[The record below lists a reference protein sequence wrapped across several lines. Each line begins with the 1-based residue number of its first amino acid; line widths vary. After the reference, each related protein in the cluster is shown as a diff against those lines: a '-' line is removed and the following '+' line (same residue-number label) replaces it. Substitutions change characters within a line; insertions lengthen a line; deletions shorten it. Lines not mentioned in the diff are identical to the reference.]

1 MITGHSKPRE
11 DARARAR
18 ATLDAVR
25 AERDT
30 MPPQAAAVAAHGGQ
44 ALDLNDGWALAT
56 TTWPRDLGA
65 AAYHGPIGA
74 LVQAMSPTTEADPAA
89 LLVQQL
95 VMLGNV
101 IGRTAHFCAE
111 ADVHHLNLFGALVG
125 ETAKGRKGVS
135 GGLSR
140 RVFAPIDAQWASGCN
155 ASGMSSG
162 EGLLWAVRDPIE
174 KQEPI
179 KKGGRVIGYQAVIVD
194 PGIADKRLLVTE
206 SEMAS
211 TLRVLA
217 REGNTLS
224 ALIRQAWDGHT
235 LRALTKNSPATAT
248 GPHISV
254 IAHVTCNELRRYLD
268 ATECANGFG
277 NRFLWVCVRRSKL
290 LPDGGT
296 PVDLTP
302 HIARI
307 QSAVEFA
314 RGIGELRRDNAA
326 SALWRHEYGRL
337 STGRPGLLGSMTA
350 RAEAQV
356 MRLACLYALGDLS
369 YVVGLVH
376 LQAALEVWRY
386 CFDSAAHIFGASLGD
401 STADAILG
409 ALRAARSG
417 LTRSEL
423 LHRLFNGNKS
433 AAEVTRALAVLHGC
447 VLARAEEDRSG
458 HGRPAERWFAREG
471 YDINDSN
478 DTSPADNEGN
488 VVNVVNV
495 VGAEN
500 DSVVIR

>member
-1 MITGHSKPRE
+1 MQADPH
-11 DARARAR
+11 DATRARLDR
-18 ATLDAVR
+18 ELDAIC
-25 AERDT
+25 ALGPD
-30 MPPQAAAVAAHGGQ
+30 MPPQAVAAAAHSGQ
-44 ALDLNDGWALAT
+44 ALDLSDGLALAT

-74 LVQAMSPTTEADPAA
+74 LVQDMSPTTEADPAA
-89 LLVQQL
+89 LLVQLL
-95 VMLGNV
+95 VMLGSV

-111 ADVHHLNLFGALVG
+111 ADVHYLNLFGVLVG
-125 ETAKGRKGVS
+125 ESAKARKGVS
-135 GGLSR
+135 GGLAR
-140 RVFAPIDAQWASGCN
+140 RVFTPIDSEWASGCT
-155 ASGMSSG
+155 ASGLSSG
-162 EGLLWAVRDPIE
+162 EGLLWAVRDPIA

-179 KKGGRVIGYQAVIVD
+179 KESGHVIGYQSVIVD

-206 SEMAS
+206 NELAS

-307 QSAVEFA
+307 RSAVEFA

-326 SALWRHEYGRL
+326 RELWRHEYGRL

-356 MRLACLYALGDLS
+356 MRLACLYAVGDLS

-409 ALRAARSG
+409 ALRATPSG

-423 LHRLFNGNKS
+423 LHRLFKGNKT

-471 YDINDSN
+471 YDSN
-478 DTSPADNEGN
+478 DKSPGDNEGN

-495 VGAEN
+495 VGSED